1 MAVVEGGVELIDADA
16 GGCQIG
22 VVTADAVLFEEG
34 LYLLFKRRLKGGG
47 LLGDEV
53 AGGPGDSDY

>member
-1 MAVVEGGVELIDADA
+1 MTVVEGGVELIEADA
-16 GGCQIG
+16 GGGEIS
-22 VVTADAVLFEEG
+22 VVTANAVLLEEG
-34 LYLLFKRRLKGGG
+34 LDLLFKRRLKGGG